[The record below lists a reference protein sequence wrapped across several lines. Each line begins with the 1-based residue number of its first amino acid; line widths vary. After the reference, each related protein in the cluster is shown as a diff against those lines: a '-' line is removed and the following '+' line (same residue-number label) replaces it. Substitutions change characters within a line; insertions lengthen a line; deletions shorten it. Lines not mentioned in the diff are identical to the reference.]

1 MRARPIESPKHVAT
15 ERAAGC
21 VPRAILA
28 GFAATLAMLL
38 AFLMAYNLARAASA
52 ALPAD
57 APSTG
62 LARLWL
68 HNLTHNRLID
78 AGRDDVYIAATIYLL
93 GGLAWAILY
102 ALFAEPRLAGPGW
115 VRGLTFSVV
124 PTILSLVA
132 FLPLVGG
139 GMLGL
144 ALGAGPLPSIGN
156 LLLHLV
162 YGAALGALYGPF
174 GDLDATTLRGRVD
187 ADSAAPRSPDLAAAR
202 GLHVGLVV
210 GMAVGLGGVFLG
222 GGRPDGTLLGQPVA
236 ALILMSTLIGAAFG
250 SVVGSFL
257 GLSEGNGSS
266 G

>member
-1 MRARPIESPKHVAT
+1 MRTRRINSAKHIATKLPAR
-15 ERAAGC
+15 C

-52 ALPAD
+52 AMLAD

-78 AGRDDVYIAATIYLL
+78 AGRDDVYVAATIYLL
-93 GGLAWAILY
+93 GGLAWAVLY
-102 ALFAEPRLAGPGW
+102 ALFAEPRLVGPGW
-115 VRGLTFSVV
+115 VRGLTFSVAAA
-124 PTILSLVA
+124 SLKQDA

-144 ALGAGPLPSIGN
+144 ALGAGPLPSVGN

-187 ADSAAPRSPDLAAAR
+187 ADSAAQRSPDLATAR
-202 GLHVGLVV
+202 GLLVGLVV

-222 GGRPDGTLLGQPVA
+222 GGRPDGTLLGQPIA
-236 ALILMSTLIGAAFG
+236 ALILTSTLIGATLG

-257 GLSEGNGSS
+257 GLAEGNGAS